1 MSIDLALIGATFLEA
16 GVRVGDEVLI
26 GNGPTNMFTGAYPD
40 PNTFPGKYLV
50 TSIQSD
56 TDLTY
61 DGFLNGTALNLSINN
76 IAHTTIDYKIIHNN
90 SKDEMID
97 AALAYATSVAD
108 RRLTL
113 VWPPACIIKND
124 DGSLTEV
131 DGTFLASCLASAK
144 SANPAQQGFTNFPF
158 PGPYML
164 KYSNT
169 YFNKTQLKRLAEGGY
184 LVLVQD
190 APGANIYALHQRTT
204 DTSTFANSE
213 LSCVTAEDKV
223 SADLVA
229 IFKPYVGPYNISQ
242 DYLSFL
248 NSIGDQ
254 YFFRAKNEKSPKC
267 GALILDGK
275 IDSIRA
281 QIGGQNLD
289 VEQGAVEVTASVE
302 IGKPAN
308 WIKIKLLVS

>member
-1 MSIDLALIGATFLEA
+1 MSMQLTFVGANFLEA
-16 GVRVGDEVLI
+16 GVRVGDQVLI
-26 GNGPTNMFTGAYPD
+26 ANAPVDMMVGAYPN
-40 PNTFPGKYLV
+40 PNTFPGKFLV
-50 TSIQSD
+50 ISVED
-56 TDLTY
+56 DMHLTY
-61 DGFLNGTALNLSINN
+61 DAFLNGTALNLTLNGS
-76 IAHTTIDYKIIHNN
+76 ATGTVDYQVVHNN

-97 AALAYATSVAD
+97 AALAYAASVAD

-113 VWPPACIIKND
+113 IWPPVCVIKND
-124 DGSLTEV
+124 DGTMTEV

-158 PGPYML
+158 PGPYQL

-169 YFNKTQLKRLAEGGY
+169 YFNKSQLKKLAEGGY
-184 LVLVQD
+184 LVLMQD
-190 APGANIYALHQRTT
+190 APGANIYALHQKTT
-204 DTSTFANSE
+204 ATDTFANSE

-223 SADLVA
+223 SADLIS
-229 IFKPYVGPYNISQ
+229 IFKPYVGPYNISA

-254 YFFRAKNEKSPKC
+254 YMYKAKSEKSPKC

-275 IDSIRA
+275 IDSLRA
-281 QIGGQNLD
+281 QINGQNLD
-289 VEQGAVEVTASVE
+289 VPQGTVEVTASVE

>member
-1 MSIDLALIGATFLEA
+1 MYSNCERPERLFQ
-16 GVRVGDEVLI
+16 
-26 GNGPTNMFTGAYPD
+26 
-40 PNTFPGKYLV
+40 KYAWNENRGCLWRRR
-50 TSIQSD
+50 
-56 TDLTY
+56 
-61 DGFLNGTALNLSINN
+61 
-76 IAHTTIDYKIIHNN
+76 HP
-90 SKDEMID
+90 
-97 AALAYATSVAD
+97 YATS
-108 RRLTL
+108 
-113 VWPPACIIKND
+113 
-124 DGSLTEV
+124 S
-131 DGTFLASCLASAK
+131 
-144 SANPAQQGFTNFPF
+144 
-158 PGPYML
+158 
-164 KYSNT
+164 
-169 YFNKTQLKRLAEGGY
+169 
-184 LVLVQD
+184 
-190 APGANIYALHQRTT
+190 T